1 MPHRGCCCFCHPL
14 CPPPAPP
21 ISSVLLSSFLRILS
35 PVPGSHTY
43 DVSRSKFPKLNWPL
57 WRENRS
63 VGLSL
68 LLNVLTIRLLTDDWN
83 LKGFCFSL
91 ILNIVLLRAEGR
103 NPGLIR
109 GADALCGLP
118 ASWKML
124 STLSGHLKL
133 EKHIKCRGKKVLNT
147 LLSPFGYII

>member
-1 MPHRGCCCFCHPL
+1 M
-14 CPPPAPP
+14 
-21 ISSVLLSSFLRILS
+21 
-35 PVPGSHTY
+35 
-43 DVSRSKFPKLNWPL
+43 
-57 WRENRS
+57 
-63 VGLSL
+63 
-68 LLNVLTIRLLTDDWN
+68 LNVLTILLLTDDWN

-91 ILNIVLLRAEGR
+91 ILNVVSLRAEGR
-103 NPGLIR
+103 NPRLIR

-147 LLSPFGYII
+147 SFSPFGYIIECGLRVRRPKCGDPSSIKKEPCNLGQVT